1 MICRRC
7 PVKLIQAIVFMCL
20 SMMGVSAVA
29 APDAPDQPVG
39 NVILATGSV
48 YADQASLSSGK
59 PIYVGQT
66 LSTTVGGHLHI
77 RMIDGA
83 FLSLR
88 PSTSVK
94 VALYTVDLE
103 TPANTQIRID
113 VQHGVVRSVT
123 GKGGET
129 NKSAFRLNTPVA
141 AIGIRGT
148 DFTVY
153 TDAISSVVDI
163 RKGGIEMTPF
173 SDACSPYTLGVCGG
187 GHSVTLLDRDPGL
200 LAEVHAARQ
209 KANRVSKASAAII
222 PDRVE
227 PAHPAENSSLKQA
240 KEQPVVI
247 STVSTTGN
255 KITETNASA
264 DNNQTKTEEV
274 SATAKSATTATPE
287 SAKTLTNG
295 AATTQG
301 TTVNESKTGNAAL
314 TNTEN
319 SPTPVTVKTPL
330 GASGLVSSSSATVD
344 VAPIGTVVTNVGP
357 KGSVTSKLANR
368 VITQSTADSSI
379 KSVQAGGANSAS
391 PAAATVIA
399 ETKPQPF
406 YWGRWSSYAENADQN
421 IVRDPARN
429 RQVFTANTAM
439 LLASTESTPPN
450 LPKSGVINFRVDQAE
465 AHVLRG
471 GTLHDAGVQN
481 AMLAVNFDHN
491 HFSTSL
497 DVSSNQL
504 ANGTEHLRATGTLNP
519 SQGILRSSVTG
530 SNMNVS
536 GKVADGASHAGYLFD
551 QESTGIV
558 GAISW
563 QAQ

>member
-7 PVKLIQAIVFMCL
+7 PVKLIQAIVFVCL

-29 APDAPDQPVG
+29 APNAPDQPVG
-39 NVILATGSV
+39 NVILATGSA
-48 YADQASLSSGK
+48 YADQVSLSAGK

-129 NKSAFRLNTPVA
+129 NKSAFRVNTPVA

-200 LAEVHAARQ
+200 LAEVHAVRQ

-247 STVSTTGN
+247 STVSTTSN
-255 KITETNASA
+255 KVTATNAST

-274 SATAKSATTATPE
+274 SATTKSATTTTPE
-287 SAKTLTNG
+287 SAKALTND

-301 TTVNESKTGNAAL
+301 TTVNESKNTAL
-314 TNTEN
+314 THTEN
-319 SPTPVTVKTPL
+319 SPTSVAVKTSL

-344 VAPIGTVVTNVGP
+344 VAPMGTVATDVGP
-357 KGSVTSKLANR
+357 KGSVTSELANR

-379 KSVQAGGANSAS
+379 KSVQAGGSNSVS
-391 PAAATVIA
+391 STAATVIA

-421 IVRDPARN
+421 IVRDPARS

-471 GTLHDAGVQN
+471 STLHDATVQN
-481 AMLAVNFDHN
+481 AGLAVNFDQN

-497 DVSSNQL
+497 DVSSHQL
-504 ANGTEHLRATGTLNP
+504 TNGTEHLRATGALNS
-519 SQGILRSSVTG
+519 SQGILRSGVTG

-536 GKVADGASHAGYLFD
+536 GKIADGASHAAYLFD